1 MRRTTPRSNEPTVWA
16 LVRQPANE
24 TCWVLDVTRRGNPS
38 LTRLKAPVPQP
49 VVSGI

>member
-1 MRRTTPRSNEPTVWA
+1 LRRRTCGESFIS
-16 LVRQPANE
+16 LL
-24 TCWVLDVTRRGNPS
+24 LDVTRRGNPS